1 MNNST
6 KIVSAIIAIAIII
19 GIGFLFS
26 KNSTEQS
33 SQTVEQTTY
42 DKIIESGKIRVGYI
56 SYPPSFIKDP
66 NTGEYSGI
74 FNDVLQEI
82 GKKLGVKID
91 YTEEVGWGTMIEA
104 INSGR
109 VDLIATGVWPTTE
122 RGKHVDFTNPLYYS
136 TVRTYV
142 RAGDN
147 RFDGD
152 LSKINNSNIKISSID
167 GEMTSIIA
175 QIDYPKAKQVSL
187 TQINDVSQVLLD
199 VATGKADVTF
209 AEPAVALEY
218 MSKNPGQIKEVKDVK
233 PVRVFPNAMIVGKG
247 EVEFSST
254 LNIAIEELI
263 NNGFVNKIIEKYE
276 KYPGSFQRLA
286 LPFQEN

>member
-1 MNNST
+1 MNNTT
-6 KIVSAIIAIAIII
+6 KIVSAIIAIAIIV

-26 KNSTEQS
+26 KNSTEQNT
-33 SQTVEQTTY
+33 QIPRETVY
-42 DKIIESGKIRVGYI
+42 DKIIESGKIKVGYI

-74 FNDVLQEI
+74 FHEVLQEI
-82 GKKLGVKID
+82 GKKLDVKID

-104 INSGR
+104 ISSGR

-136 TVRTYV
+136 TVKTYV
-142 RAGDN
+142 RVNDS

-175 QIDYPKAKQVSL
+175 QLDYPKAKQESL
-187 TQINDVSQVLLD
+187 TQMSDVSQVLLN

-209 AEPAVALEY
+209 AEPAIALEY
-218 MSKNPGQIKEVKDVK
+218 MAMNPGRIKEVKSVK

-247 EVEFSST
+247 EIELLST
-254 LNIAIEELI
+254 LNIAVDELI
-263 NNGFVNKIIEKYE
+263 NNGFVNRVIEKYE
-276 KYPGSFQRLA
+276 KYPGSFQKVD
-286 LPFQEN
+286 LPFREN

>member
-1 MNNST
+1 MNKAT
-6 KIVSAIIAIAIII
+6 KIAIVAAVIIVAL
-19 GIGFLFS
+19 GFLFL
-26 KNSTEQS
+26 KNSSDQNPQITQ
-33 SQTVEQTTY
+33 QTAY
-42 DKIIESGKIRVGYI
+42 DKIVEDGKIKVGYI

-74 FNDVLQEI
+74 FHEVLLEI
-82 GKKLGVKID
+82 GKKLDVKIE

-152 LSKINNSNIKISSID
+152 LSKINNNDIKISSID

-175 QIDYPKAKQVSL
+175 QIDYPNAKQVSL
-187 TQINDVSQVLLD
+187 TQVNDVSQVLLD

-209 AEPAVALEY
+209 AEPAIALEY
-218 MSKNPGQIKEVKDVK
+218 MAKNPGQIKEVENVK
-233 PVRVFPNAMIVGKG
+233 PVRVFPNTMIVGKG
-247 EVEFSST
+247 EAEFLST
-254 LNIAIEELI
+254 LDIAIEELV
-263 NNGFVNKIIEKYE
+263 NNGFVDRVIEKYE
-276 KYPGSFQRLA
+276 KYPDSFQRLA
-286 LPFQEN
+286 FPFREY